1 MTVLA
6 ILFVAQLIM
15 VHMVDGR
22 VVGIN
27 PLQVTHLSEARR
39 DVDKD
44 KQLAANVRCV
54 IFFSDGGYISAAEEC
69 VDIVNKW
76 VGTRK

>member
-1 MTVLA
+1 MTLLLILA
-6 ILFVAQLIM
+6 TGLIM

-22 VVGIN
+22 LVGIN

-39 DVDKD
+39 DVDID
-44 KQLAANVRCV
+44 KQLAPGVRCV
-54 IFFSDGGYISAAEEC
+54 IFFSDASYVSAVEEC

-76 VGTRK
+76 VGTRQ